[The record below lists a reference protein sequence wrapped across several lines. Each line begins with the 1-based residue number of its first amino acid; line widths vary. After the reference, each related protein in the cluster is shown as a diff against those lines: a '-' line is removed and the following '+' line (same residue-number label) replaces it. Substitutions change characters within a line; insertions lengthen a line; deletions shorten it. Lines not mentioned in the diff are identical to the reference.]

1 MNSNQSHSPLMPPLL
16 GLVLGILA
24 VSTASVMIRFAQSG
38 APSLA
43 VATYRMSIAALILVP
58 IALRGHV
65 FDLKA
70 IPFKK
75 WFLLALAGLFLA
87 LHFATWITSLEY
99 TSVASSVVI
108 VTTAP
113 LWVSVFSPLFLRE
126 KLPTAIWI
134 GLAVAL
140 TGGVIV
146 GMSEV
151 CTFSAGQ
158 IACPQLATFTSGR
171 AFAGNLLALA
181 GALLSGAYLMI
192 GRKVRPGMRL
202 TPYVAIVYGFAA
214 LFLLAISLSTHTQLT
229 GFSWQTWLWFALLAL
244 VPQLLGH
251 TSFNW
256 ALRYLSA
263 AYVSIALLGEP
274 IGTVILA
281 FFLLKERPTSMELV
295 GGLLIL
301 AGIYIASVVE
311 NRRTAVMPSPD

>member
-1 MNSNQSHSPLMPPLL
+1 MNSNQSHSPSMSPLL

-58 IALRGHV
+58 IALRGH
-65 FDLKA
+65 FSDLKA
-70 IPFKK
+70 IPIKK
-75 WFLLALAGLFLA
+75 WLLLALAGLFLA

-126 KLPTAIWI
+126 KLPAAIWI

-146 GMSEV
+146 GMSEA
-151 CTFSAGQ
+151 CTVAAGQ
-158 IACPQLATFTSGR
+158 IACPPLATFTSGR

-229 GFSWQTWLWFALLAL
+229 GFSWQTWMWFALLAL

-311 NRRTAVMPSPD
+311 NRRTAVVPSPN